1 MYTIG
6 GGPAGTVI
14 IAAGEKCYDATQR
27 PRSPLLSPHT
37 KCAGASLA
45 SVWPSAFPPAAR
57 VGGAEGLSMRR
68 SYSRT
73 YGSPQPTAIRC
84 GCVCKGR
91 R

>member
-1 MYTIG
+1 MQV
-6 GGPAGTVI
+6 PGTVI
-14 IAAGEKCYDATQR
+14 IAMGDKMYGPASQR
-27 PRSPLLSPHT
+27 PRSHLLSPHT
-37 KCAGASLA
+37 RCAGASLA